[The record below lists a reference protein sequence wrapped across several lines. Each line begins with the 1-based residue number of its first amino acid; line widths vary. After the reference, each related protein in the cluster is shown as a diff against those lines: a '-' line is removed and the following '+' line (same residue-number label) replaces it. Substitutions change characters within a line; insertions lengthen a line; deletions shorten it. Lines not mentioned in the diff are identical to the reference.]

1 MVCPEDEARN
11 ERFSTADVLRETYA
25 AAPPTQRLHD
35 RDSDRDR
42 PHHAAAGPLRDHP
55 CGLGSARNDGRRQFG
70 PVDVHQAGDRR
81 CRRRADLVGGPAAPG
96 GRPRP
101 RQPPTM
107 SDSPPPTARS
117 GAITA
122 LMLLAA
128 INLLLPG
135 LCAGFS
141 AVAFSFTLQELSNS
155 PLLVL
160 LWIALFT
167 ATAGGIALIR
177 HALGRWQA

>member
-1 MVCPEDEARN
+1 M
-11 ERFSTADVLRETYA
+11 
-25 AAPPTQRLHD
+25 HD
-35 RDSDRDR
+35 RAGGDRWR
-42 PHHAAAGPLRDHP
+42 HHAAAGHVRDHP
-55 CGLGSARNDGRRQFG
+55 RGIGSEGNPAGSQLG
-70 PVDVHQAGDRR
+70 PVDVDPGGDRR

-101 RQPPTM
+101 RRPPTM

-122 LMLLAA
+122 LMLLAG
-128 INLLLPG
+128 IILLLPG
-135 LCAGFS
+135 LCAGFFV
-141 AVAFSFTLQELSNS
+141 VAFSFTLQELSNS

-160 LWIALFT
+160 LWIACFT